1 VQCVKLKELR
11 PIVFKLFDQGMT
23 LEEIALELDK
33 QGYRRTDSR
42 RIVERNIRF
51 CLGMTEIGKHKRKTK
66 KSKPKVEKKEAKVK
80 EEYKDLLEYQFKK
93 SLRSLGFT
101 PEEIERELK
110 ILLN

>member
-1 VQCVKLKELR
+1 MVKLKELR

-23 LEEIALELDK
+23 LEEIALELDR

-42 RIVERNIRF
+42 RIVEKNIRF
-51 CLGMTEIGKHKRKTK
+51 CLGITEIGKHRLKTK
-66 KSKPKVEKKEAKVK
+66 KKKPKVK
-80 EEYKDLLEYQFKK
+80 EEYQDLLHHQFTK